1 MKRLLLMLSIIMLFM
16 AGCSEKN
23 DGNIKFKAMIVK
35 TSETS
40 FIAINLD
47 KSLSLGMFEPMS
59 VGYKE
64 QLYVEVGDVVEIKFN
79 GMMAESYPVQ
89 ITASSV
95 KVIEKAESGWPAS
108 AMIPENYTYEDA
120 VLDKNLVIGHG
131 KVEGKDYLT
140 TFVGNSESGLVSFLR
155 VVAYTIEGDP
165 IIKDILF
172 DGKTYYAVY
181 DSSRDAFG
189 GKDNTITKYEYQYLN
204 TYEKD
209 NKLVIY
215 LANRND
221 ITDEEFEKSIESDRE
236 EDRIDMFVIYEE
248 QIDA

>member
-1 MKRLLLMLSIIMLFM
+1 MKRLLLILSMIMLLVV
-16 AGCSEKN
+16 GCSEKK
-23 DGNIKFKAMIVK
+23 DENIKFRAMIGK
-35 TSETS
+35 TSETG
-40 FIAINLD
+40 FMAINLD
-47 KSLSLGMFEPMS
+47 KSLLLGIFEPMS

-64 QLYVEVGDVVEIKFN
+64 QLDVEVGDVVEIKFN

-89 ITASSV
+89 ITAISV
-95 KVIEKAESGWPAS
+95 KNIEKAESGWPAS
-108 AMIPENYTYEDA
+108 AMIPEDYTYEDA
-120 VLDKNLVIGHG
+120 ILDKNLVIGLG

-172 DGKTYYAVY
+172 DGKTYYAVH

-189 GKDNTITKYEYQYLN
+189 GKDNTISKYEYLYLN

-209 NKLVIY
+209 DKLVIY
-215 LANRND
+215 LADRND
-221 ITDEEFEKSIESDRE
+221 ITNEEFEKSIESEKE

-248 QIDA
+248 QMVD